1 MADSDSESG
10 PSPHQKL
17 DPRLSALARLP
28 REALEQIALQ
38 DRKARSNVREIGP
51 RLRGMEAID
60 LSGRLGREEE
70 NAPGAAAPRAPAP
83 LLHGLRMAESEIV
96 ADVLVRFRGDAGRL
110 ADLGV
115 KVRSVAGDVAT
126 AEVPLRVLPRL
137 EQDPDTIFIELSRPT
152 FPLLDRSVQAIHAD
166 ALHRASPQIRG
177 AGTVIG
183 IIDVDGIDFH
193 HPDFCV
199 PAAGAPRTRIAWLWD
214 QQIAGPR
221 AAGAIPARWG
231 YGVEYSAADIDRDL
245 AGAAPYAVVDHRPD
259 LDGAVLGHG
268 THMAG
273 IAAGNGRASE
283 GKYTG
288 VAPEA
293 EIVFVNTTSS
303 GTRGLGDMSRLCDAI
318 AYVFERAGNRPC
330 VASISLGDN
339 LGPHDGT
346 SLVERFIDA
355 AVARPGRAVV
365 VAAGNSN
372 DRGQHAELCVTPAGA
387 ASLELMMPPS
397 ARFGEAIEIWYPG
410 DDRLELTVVGPGGER
425 AASVPPGTSLA
436 VLDVGMATVAVS
448 SIVRDGRN
456 GDNVIG
462 LLLQPSGPLGRMAS
476 GRWRFE
482 LRRVQGA
489 AEAAGGV
496 CHAWIDG
503 NTDARWSHPA
513 KGRCTLT
520 TPATSRG
527 AITVGNCMPSL
538 GGGVSD
544 TSSRGPTRDGRRKPD
559 VVAPGRAI
567 TAPLAS
573 AAPLARA
580 QAYESGFG
588 TSQAAAHVAGV
599 AALLFQSRGAGL
611 DALALKVLLTST
623 AERAGA
629 MDAWDPAAGWGCVH
643 AAAASKAL
651 IAAAREDEG
660 QGRGGDDSAL
670 PSARPPLGSDRCLVA
685 VNHGGRP

>member
-1 MADSDSESG
+1 MADNDSTSG

-28 REALEQIALQ
+28 REALERIALQ
-38 DRKARSNVREIGP
+38 DRRARSNVREIAP
-51 RLRGMEAID
+51 RLRGVEAID
-60 LSGRLGREEE
+60 LSGSRVGEDAE
-70 NAPGAAAPRAPAP
+70 APGAAAPRLPAP
-83 LLHGLRMAESEIV
+83 LLHGLRMVEGEIV

-110 ADLGV
+110 ADLGAQ
-115 KVRSVAGDVAT
+115 VRSVAGDVAT
-126 AEVPLRVLPRL
+126 AVVALRAVQRL
-137 EQDPDTIFIELSRPT
+137 EQDPDTIFIELSRPA

-166 ALHRASPQIRG
+166 TVHRASPPIRG

-193 HPDFCV
+193 HPDFIV
-199 PAAGAPRTRIAWLWD
+199 AAGGAPRTRIAWLWD
-214 QQIAGPR
+214 QQAAGPR
-221 AAGAIPARWG
+221 AAGAVPARWG

-245 AGAAPYAVVDHRPD
+245 ASAAPYAVVDHRPD
-259 LDGAVLGHG
+259 LEGAILGHG

-273 IAAGNGRASE
+273 IAAGNGRALE

-318 AYVFERAGNRPC
+318 AYVFDRAGDRPC

-372 DRGQHAELCVTPAGA
+372 DRGQHAEICVPPAGA
-387 ASLELMMPPS
+387 ASLELIVPPS

-436 VLDVGMATVAVS
+436 VLDMGVGAVAVS

-462 LLLQPSGPLGRMAS
+462 LLLQPGGPLGRLAS
-476 GRWRFE
+476 GRWRLE
-482 LRRVQGA
+482 LRRVQDA
-489 AEAAGGV
+489 SPAVGGV

-503 NTDARWSHPA
+503 NTDARWAHPA

-538 GGGVSD
+538 SGGVSD

-567 TAPLAS
+567 TAPLAC
-573 AAPLARA
+573 ATPLARE

-599 AALLFQSRGAGL
+599 AALLFQCRGGSL
-611 DALALKVLLTST
+611 DALSLKALLAST
-623 AERAGA
+623 AERAGSG
-629 MDAWDPAAGWGCVH
+629 DAWDPAAGWGCVH
-643 AAAASKAL
+643 AAAAAKAL
-651 IAAAREDEG
+651 VAVAQEAEG
-660 QGRGGDDSAL
+660 HGRGGADPAL
-670 PSARPPLGSDRCLVA
+670 PSAMAPLGSDRCSM
-685 VNHGGRP
+685 R